1 MPWTGIRSSLR
12 KVLQSLST
20 ETTTYRAMAS
30 NEPSAFHPAAAFEV
44 DTSLPAAT
52 VASAVAQP
60 PLPLPLLSEGMDE
73 EEKADV
79 RSDAPPK
86 EDEPMAATSHDAS
99 EEGKQR
105 LPVTAAPSLSSI
117 VPTNSLLL
125 PLPVAPAPAPLPLF
139 FSDPEEASL
148 DHDFDDDFD
157 VDLAVAATDAAV
169 AAAASAAA
177 TVADTT
183 SLQQLPVEQPSV
195 RSPVQAQ
202 QVQPLREQLANGV
215 QRQQQQQ
222 IAAEPLHDAAFATAA
237 SLLSAPVPDSTT
249 EQDAPATA
257 CAPAVAESAAPVVC
271 FACRQAEWPGAP
283 LLGCLA
289 CGNRFH
295 NWDQCRGGGS
305 NDLCSE
311 CAAAG
316 MDDEDADGEDH
327 PLAAGGGGRGS
338 KFYATLAH
346 RPPTGGSNGSGAA
359 HAMQAPQQHQG
370 DEEDRPLRHTMLARS
385 IHEAVRLSQHAA
397 APQQTETIDLT
408 DD

>member
-1 MPWTGIRSSLR
+1 
-12 KVLQSLST
+12 
-20 ETTTYRAMAS
+20 
-30 NEPSAFHPAAAFEV
+30 
-44 DTSLPAAT
+44 
-52 VASAVAQP
+52 
-60 PLPLPLLSEGMDE
+60 MDE

-79 RSDAPPK
+79 RSEAPPK
-86 EDEPMAATSHDAS
+86 EDETMTVTSHDAS
-99 EEGKQR
+99 EEGKQM
-105 LPVTAAPSLSSI
+105 LAVPAAPSLSSF
-117 VPTNSLLL
+117 VSANSLLL
-125 PLPVAPAPAPLPLF
+125 PLADPTPAPLPLF
-139 FSDPEEASL
+139 FSDPQEASL

-177 TVADTT
+177 AVADTT
-183 SLQQLPVEQPSV
+183 SLQPLPVELPSV

-202 QVQPLREQLANGV
+202 QVQSPREQLDNGM
-215 QRQQQQQ
+215 QQQQQLQQ
-222 IAAEPLHDAAFATAA
+222 IAAEPLHDAPFATAA
-237 SLLSAPVPDSTT
+237 SLFSALAPASTT
-249 EQDAPATA
+249 EQDASAA
-257 CAPAVAESAAPVVC
+257 AIASAVAETAAPVVC

-295 NWDQCRGGGS
+295 NWEQCRGGGS

-311 CAAAG
+311 CASAG
-316 MDDEDADGEDH
+316 MDDDDADGEDH
-327 PLAAGGGGRGS
+327 PLAAGGGGGSGS

-359 HAMQAPQQHQG
+359 HARQAQQQHQ
-370 DEEDRPLRHTMLARS
+370 DDDEDRPLRHTMLARS

>member
-1 MPWTGIRSSLR
+1 
-12 KVLQSLST
+12 
-20 ETTTYRAMAS
+20 
-30 NEPSAFHPAAAFEV
+30 
-44 DTSLPAAT
+44 
-52 VASAVAQP
+52 
-60 PLPLPLLSEGMDE
+60 MDE

-79 RSDAPPK
+79 RNDAPPK

-99 EEGKQR
+99 GEVKQR
-105 LPVTAAPSLSSI
+105 LPVTAAPSLSSF
-117 VPTNSLLL
+117 VPANSLLL

-139 FSDPEEASL
+139 FSDPQEASL
-148 DHDFDDDFD
+148 DHDFDEDFD

-177 TVADTT
+177 AVADAT
-183 SLQQLPVEQPSV
+183 SLQSLPIEQPSV
-195 RSPVQAQ
+195 RSPAQTQ

-222 IAAEPLHDAAFATAA
+222 QNAAEPLHDAAFATAA
-237 SLLSAPVPDSTT
+237 SLLSAPAPDSTT
-249 EQDAPATA
+249 EQDASAAA

-327 PLAAGGGGRGS
+327 PLAIGGGGGSGS

-346 RPPTGGSNGSGAA
+346 RPPSGGSNGSGAP
-359 HAMQAPQQHQG
+359 HAMRAPQQHQD